1 MQALDGLTFS
11 GEELTEATLTS
22 ILQHERARAVGL
34 DNDDDLNR
42 HREMALEYFKGVVPD
57 MPVATDEDGQ
67 PVDSNRSSATTT
79 DLADMVETVLP
90 DLIEVFFGGEDALS
104 FRATSEE
111 DVEAT
116 EQETDYLR
124 QIIFQRNDGFS
135 QMYTW
140 FKEALLCRV
149 GIAKWCWND
158 DAEYEDYEQEVDP
171 VGLQQL
177 QEMGLEIVSAEPNE
191 ETGMIAVECR
201 KTIKPPTV
209 EWMAVPSSDFATA
222 PETVRLKDAPYCIMR
237 SNPQVQDLIA
247 DGYDAEIVRGLPD
260 ADSDE
265 DEGVDFA
272 RNTSREDEDETVSM
286 GDLRRVEVMEHYI
299 RADFEGNGKPQIWRI
314 TTADS
319 EKVILDLEKRP
330 AIEYSAVS
338 PYPMPF
344 KLIGQDLADKVM
356 PWQRINTALLRNGLD
371 NNNFQLNARLGIAQ
385 DDSTEDTID
394 DVLDNDPGVPIR
406 MKRQGAVFP
415 IQSSPLAINPF
426 ETIEQIKVMEEQ
438 SSGVIR
444 AAQGLNPDSL
454 HQTKGGMQ
462 IQNNA
467 AQKRVRMMAR
477 LFAETGVKDLF
488 LGVHDML
495 RSNATQAD
503 TVRMKGKY
511 VPIDPQ
517 QWSRRMDMDI
527 EIGVGSGGRDADIA
541 ALGMMADRTGMLVEA
556 QGGMNG
562 PLVTPENVYN
572 LYKALGDRLGLKQV
586 GTFISNPADQPPQQE
601 GPDPEVQAE
610 QVKLQMEQQKA
621 QMQAQMDQQKMQ
633 SQMQLEQTKAQADA
647 QLAREKASMEMELA
661 RAKADAEMQLAREKA
676 QMEAQLA
683 RERNAMQAAN
693 NAQMSKD
700 RPGGSLAQ

>member
-1 MQALDGLTFS
+1 MTDLSGLSFS

-90 DLIEVFFGGEDALS
+90 DLIEVFFGGEDAIS
-104 FRATSEE
+104 FRAASEE
-111 DVEAT
+111 DVEAA

-124 QIIFQRNDGFS
+124 QIVFQRNDGFS
-135 QMYTW
+135 EMYTW

-191 ETGMIAVECR
+191 ETGMITVECR

-247 DGYDAEIVRGLPD
+247 DGYDAEIVRALPD

-299 RADFEGNGKPQIWRI
+299 RADFDGNGKPQIWRV

-371 NNNFQLNARLGIAQ
+371 NNNFQLNARLGIAE

-406 MKRQGAVFP
+406 MKRAGAVFP
-415 IQSSPLAINPF
+415 IQSAPLAINPF
-426 ETIEQIKVMEEQ
+426 ETIEQIKSMEEQ
-438 SSGVIR
+438 STGVIR

-503 TVRMKGKY
+503 TVRLKGKY

-610 QVKLQMEQQKA
+610 QAKLQMEQQKA

-633 SQMQLEQTKAQADA
+633 SQIQLEQTKAQADA
-647 QLAREKASMEMELA
+647 QLARERAQMEMDLA

-683 RERNAMQAAN
+683 RERNAYQAAN
-693 NAQMSKD
+693 DAQMSKD